1 MEGDEWALEDLEAAR
16 QLETSEDAELF
27 LYRGDGHLFAD
38 NSLPDYDEHAATLL
52 KQRVLS
58 FLDNI
63 D

>member
-1 MEGDEWALEDLEAAR
+1 M
-16 QLETSEDAELF
+16 AEILLF
-27 LYRGDGHLFAD
+27 LYPGDGHLFPD
-38 NSLPDYDEHAATLL
+38 GSLPDYEESAATLL